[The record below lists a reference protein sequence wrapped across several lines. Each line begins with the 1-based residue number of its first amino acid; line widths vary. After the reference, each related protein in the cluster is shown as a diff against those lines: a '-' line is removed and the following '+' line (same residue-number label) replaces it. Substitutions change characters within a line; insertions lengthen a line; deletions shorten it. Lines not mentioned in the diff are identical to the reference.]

1 MHGTNCS
8 STSPSGQTLP
18 GGFGWLAD
26 PTGTCTAIVD
36 IAVNAPM
43 SSDTGVSLP
52 SNCANVLNAAR
63 DTTVL
68 VPVYGDRS
76 GSGSGG
82 SYRITGWAAFT
93 LLGWNFPGSDY
104 NKDAYPGAT
113 CTGNCKGL
121 IGKFVNYVSL
131 DDRFTPGGPN
141 LGAPLVT
148 LTR

>member
-1 MHGTNCS
+1 M
-8 STSPSGQTLP
+8 
-18 GGFGWLAD
+18 
-26 PTGTCTAIVD
+26 VD

-43 SSDTGVSLP
+43 RSDTGSNLP
-52 SNCANVLNAAR
+52 SICENVLNAAK

-68 VPVYGDRS
+68 VPVYGDKS
-76 GSGSGG
+76 GSGNGG
-82 SYRITGWAAFT
+82 WYKITGWAAFT
-93 LLGWNFPGSDY
+93 LLGWNFPSSNY

-113 CTGNCKGL
+113 CSNPCRGL